1 MNKTIWDALYLDW
14 MFLHLLYDDLMFLK
28 QDFSGCMLS
37 YLQLNTS
44 TMLEMIPLLF
54 YCLSE
59 ISLLIWKKYQNGSF
73 FAFLLFHYGKS
84 FFDKLFRHYL

>member
-44 TMLEMIPLLF
+44 TMLGMIPLLF

-59 ISLLIWKKYQNGSF
+59 ISLLIWKKIP
-73 FAFLLFHYGKS
+73 KWVI
-84 FFDKLFRHYL
+84 FRFPLISLWEVIL